1 MRPAKLTPFQPGD
14 RITLKKPHPCGGR
27 EWDVY
32 RIGADIGLHCLTCG
46 RRFMLPRREV
56 ERRMKARVPASPS
69 LQPSPNTRDADRPA
83 TKGEADGTASSPSDE
98 SGTHNFSLTPRE
110 SGG

>member
-1 MRPAKLTPFQPGD
+1 MTPFQPGD

-46 RRFMLPRREV
+46 RRFMLPRREL
-56 ERRMKARVPASPS
+56 ERRMKSRVP
-69 LQPSPNTRDADRPA
+69 
-83 TKGEADGTASSPSDE
+83 SSPSPDAPSPPHSPVE
-98 SGTHNFSLTPRE
+98 GEGHDMNPALTTFR
-110 SGG
+110 